1 MTIFAL
7 MSENPNILNP
17 NLWVQKHADYLY
29 NYALYK
35 VSDAEMAQD
44 LVQDTFVA
52 GLKAQTSFKGNS
64 SERTWL
70 VSILKRKVIDYYRR
84 ASVRKDTTNTDF
96 SLPFNADGAYKNHWS
111 DEGQPSKWNID
122 RANDL
127 EKDEF
132 QKVLELCMSLLP
144 EQWRDVFHLK
154 MMEEASGEE
163 ICKDLNI
170 TSSNLWVIIHRA
182 KLKLRA
188 CIEKN
193 WLEA

>member
-1 MTIFAL
+1 MT
-7 MSENPNILNP
+7 EDPNILNP
-17 NLWVQKHADYLY
+17 NFWVQKHADYLY

-35 VSDAEMAQD
+35 VSDMEMAQD

-52 GLKAQTSFKGNS
+52 ALKAQFSFKGNS

-70 VSILKRKVIDYYRR
+70 VSILKRKIIDHYRR
-84 ASVRKDTTNTDF
+84 ASVRKNTSNTDF
-96 SLPFNADGAYKNHWS
+96 SSPFNAEGVYQHHWS
-111 DEGQPSKWNID
+111 DEGQPGKWNID
-122 RANDL
+122 PANDL

-132 QKVLELCMSLLP
+132 QRALALCMSLLP
-144 EQWRDVFHLK
+144 EQWRRVFHLK
-154 MMEEASGEE
+154 MMEESSGEE

-193 WLEA
+193 WLEV